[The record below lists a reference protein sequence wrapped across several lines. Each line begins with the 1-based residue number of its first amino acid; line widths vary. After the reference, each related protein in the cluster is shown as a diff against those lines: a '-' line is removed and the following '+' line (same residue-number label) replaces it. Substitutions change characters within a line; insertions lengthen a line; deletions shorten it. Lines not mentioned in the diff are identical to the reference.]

1 LFYLLLVSLIW
12 SFSYGLIKEFL
23 VGLDP
28 AAVGVVR
35 VGFSALVFLPFLR
48 LRGLTLG
55 QGWKLAGIGALQ
67 FGVLYIFYL
76 PAYAYVAAHEVA
88 LFTIFTPLYVALTD
102 AALERRWHH
111 RYGAAA
117 LLAVAGAAVILW
129 PGADK
134 KVSDSVVTGFVLM
147 QIGNLCFSVGQV
159 LYRKLRPQLPP
170 DAKDHA
176 LFGLPYLA
184 ALAVLGGYS
193 LVSVNWVAFA
203 PTPTQ
208 WLVLAH
214 LGIVASGLGFFWW
227 NLGGTRVNPG
237 SLAAWNNAKV
247 PLGVVVSLVFF
258 HESANLPRLAVSL
271 ALLLAAIWFAERK

>member
-1 LFYLLLVSLIW
+1 MFYLLLVSLIW
-12 SFSYGLIKEFL
+12 SFSFGLIKEHL
-23 VGLDP
+23 TGLDP
-28 AAVGVVR
+28 AAVGVLR
-35 VGFSALVFLPFLR
+35 VAFSTLVFLPLLR
-48 LRGLTLG
+48 LRGLNSAH
-55 QGWKLAGIGALQ
+55 GWKLAGIGALQ
-67 FGVLYIFYL
+67 FGLLYVFYL
-76 PAYAYVAAHEVA
+76 PAYAYIAAHEVA

-102 AALERRWHH
+102 AALERRWQH
-111 RYGAAA
+111 RYGLAA

-129 PGADK
+129 PGPDK
-134 KVSDSVVTGFVLM
+134 KVSDSVVTGFILM
-147 QIGNLCFSVGQV
+147 QTGNLCFSVGQV

-193 LVSVNWVAFA
+193 LFKVDWAAFA
-203 PTPTQ
+203 PTPVQ

-227 NLGGTRVNPG
+227 NLGGTKVNPG

-247 PLGVVVSLVFF
+247 PLGVAVSLVFF
-258 HESANLPRLAVSL
+258 RESADLPRLAVSL
-271 ALLLAAIWFAERK
+271 VLLLAAIWLAERK